1 MASATNS
8 YLIGGRSHQACH
20 HQTMQHRPLFIYIFY
35 HYAPK
40 PGLCPCRPRRLC
52 DLPTIHPC
60 YSGQSEARPTRL
72 NRACRP
78 ARHPAPYPTAWLGPL
93 GRPALPA
100 AQHGI
105 CPLPP
110 PLSFVYCYSGQR
122 EARPT
127 RLNRSCRPARHPA
140 PCPTAWPGPLG
151 RPAPLTQHSMH
162 AEHPTAW
169 VLGTTQPPSSL
180 VTPAGATY
188 THAGPIALQTRP
200 ILTLGA
206 RGARALC
213 TSHPAISVHLWY

>member
-78 ARHPAPYPTAWLGPL
+78 ARHPAPYPTAWPGPL

-100 AQHGI
+100 AQRGI

-151 RPAPLTQHSMH
+151 RPRPLHNTACMPSTLLLGSLARHNPPLPLSRQRVLRTPMQAPLPFKH
-162 AEHPTAW
+162 APY
-169 VLGTTQPPSSL
+169 LPSAPEAPAPYAPA
-180 VTPAGATY
+180 TP
-188 THAGPIALQTRP
+188 R
-200 ILTLGA
+200 
-206 RGARALC
+206 
-213 TSHPAISVHLWY
+213 